1 MITVMAASHDHCSKS
16 IWMHLDNL
24 SWEKP
29 NIWSCALCHSTDFG
43 NIAGHR
49 VCVSSSLVHRNSTV
63 LSKVL
68 CCLISPR
75 EETRPS
81 AVPDKIDYCCS
92 QRSETKKVKQSIAY
106 SRNIWLYIQPAKP
119 LIIKLGE
126 SIWPVGALPIPNS
139 SFNGWGVF
147 KYLKSVFQTLPF
159 APYTLSL
166 EELFFCSSTD
176 TEFKNSSVILEG
188 RAIHSLML
196 IPWRRCCLWSSRN

>member
-1 MITVMAASHDHCSKS
+1 MAASHNHCSKS

-68 CCLISPR
+68 RCLISPR
-75 EETRPS
+75 EETQPS

-92 QRSETKKVKQSIAY
+92 QRSETKKVKQSTAY

-126 SIWPVGALPIPNS
+126 RVSGLWV
-139 SFNGWGVF
+139 
-147 KYLKSVFQTLPF
+147 
-159 APYTLSL
+159 
-166 EELFFCSSTD
+166 LFPS
-176 TEFKNSSVILEG
+176 
-188 RAIHSLML
+188 L
-196 IPWRRCCLWSSRN
+196 IPHLMDEVFLNIWSQCFKHFPLPPTRSA